1 MRAKLYLIV
10 AATIVAAFAL
20 GACAAPTPPP
30 AQIVKETVVVEKCR
44 GRKDRRE
51 TGREDR
57 GEAG

>member
-10 AATIVAAFAL
+10 AVTIVAAFAL

-30 AQIVKETVVVEKCR
+30 AQIVKETVVVEKVR
-44 GRKDRRE
+44 RK